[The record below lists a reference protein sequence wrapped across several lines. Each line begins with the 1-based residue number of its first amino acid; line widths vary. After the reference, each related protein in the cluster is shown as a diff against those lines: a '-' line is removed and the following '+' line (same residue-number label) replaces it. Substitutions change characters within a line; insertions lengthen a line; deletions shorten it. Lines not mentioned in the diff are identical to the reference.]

1 MHISANALSW
11 ILYFLGGISSA
22 CAIAVC
28 DEGETKSFLDD
39 PVGRALYV
47 FLCIIW
53 PIVIIG
59 FIIALT
65 VMTFVEYLKEKKE
78 LADAKKED

>member
-1 MHISANALSW
+1 
-11 ILYFLGGISSA
+11 
-22 CAIAVC
+22 
-28 DEGETKSFLDD
+28 
-39 PVGRALYV
+39 
-47 FLCIIW
+47 
-53 PIVIIG
+53 VIIG